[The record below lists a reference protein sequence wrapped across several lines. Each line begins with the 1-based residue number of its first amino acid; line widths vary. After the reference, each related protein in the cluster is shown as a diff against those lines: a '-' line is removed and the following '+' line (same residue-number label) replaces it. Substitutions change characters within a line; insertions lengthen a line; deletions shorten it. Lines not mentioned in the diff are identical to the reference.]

1 MTLLIVNLHDKNAS
15 SEVQTLDWALF
26 DEAGERQQGNYQVA
40 LESFDI
46 AGKVGEQMSCLLIVP
61 AHQVLIA
68 QVQVPTK
75 QRRHL
80 QKFLPFLVE
89 EVIAEP
95 IEDMHLVL
103 SHLAADGTAEV
114 LAVNH
119 SKMKSWLDQCDQLNI
134 APHWLTPATSVI
146 TCAPDE
152 LVVYL
157 DENEVLIKSA
167 RVSLKAPVSNLPSLI
182 ELIAADKDTQPG
194 LSQVSLVSTQAYA
207 EKQATQLN
215 ALQSQFESEGKS
227 VVLEISPSLFD
238 YLCEQVCHQILKPA
252 NPNFVNLLTAAYQP
266 TLKRN
271 SLGSWRLLGYAAA
284 VCVGL
289 QILFN
294 VGIGLY
300 LENKGRAVEQQ
311 VIQRYRELFPQD
323 GKIVDVKIQMRNHLE
338 QALEFDS
345 ETDFLQL
352 LGGVGY
358 QIQAMNQPQSLQIQ
372 QVRYDERQ
380 NSLMLDIDV
389 RQIQQL
395 DQFKQELSERGLAV
409 TILSA
414 TEEQQWV
421 KGRLR
426 IDREA

>member
-1 MTLLIVNLHDKNAS
+1 M
-15 SEVQTLDWALF
+15 
-26 DEAGERQQGNYQVA
+26 
-40 LESFDI
+40 
-46 AGKVGEQMSCLLIVP
+46 
-61 AHQVLIA
+61 
-68 QVQVPTK
+68 
-75 QRRHL
+75 
-80 QKFLPFLVE
+80 
-89 EVIAEP
+89 
-95 IEDMHLVL
+95 
-103 SHLAADGTAEV
+103 
-114 LAVNH
+114 
-119 SKMKSWLDQCDQLNI
+119 
-134 APHWLTPATSVI
+134 
-146 TCAPDE
+146 
-152 LVVYL
+152 
-157 DENEVLIKSA
+157 
-167 RVSLKAPVSNLPSLI
+167 
-182 ELIAADKDTQPG
+182 
-194 LSQVSLVSTQAYA
+194 
-207 EKQATQLN
+207 
-215 ALQSQFESEGKS
+215 
-227 VVLEISPSLFD
+227 
-238 YLCEQVCHQILKPA
+238 
-252 NPNFVNLLTAAYQP
+252 NLLTAAYQP

-352 LGGVGY
+352 MGVVGY

-395 DQFKQELSERGLAV
+395 DQFKQELSEQGLAV